1 MSDTPRGGPSPLRRT
16 PRRIAIVG
24 NAPELGDCGAAIDAA
39 DWVVRFNNAAG
50 FRACAGR
57 RVTHLALVN
66 HGGQMREWLEDP
78 RFLDRPAVRAAE
90 TFLFPFPRKPASVRP
105 ENEDGR
111 DWTDEAKARLGP
123 LGRPITLLPATVHRE
138 AAALI
143 HTPGGAPPPPSTGF
157 LVSLHLLRRYGGMVE
172 IDVYGFGF
180 AGWDGHDWARE
191 RRWFEAMAAGG
202 LLRLHPLATSLA
214 A

>member
-1 MSDTPRGGPSPLRRT
+1 MLGGPRPPAEPPRHV

-24 NAPELGDCGAAIDAA
+24 NAPELGDRGEEIDAA

-50 FRACAGR
+50 FGEAAGR

-78 RFLDRPAVRAAE
+78 GFLDRPAIRAAG
-90 TFLFPFPRKPASVRP
+90 TFLFPFARKPASDRP
-105 ENEDGR
+105 ETEDGR
-111 DWTDEAKARLGP
+111 DWTEEAEARLAP
-123 LGRPITLLPATVHRE
+123 LGVPVALLPATVQRE
-138 AAALI
+138 ALALVR
-143 HTPGGAPPPPSTGF
+143 TPGGRPAAPSTGF
-157 LVSLHLLRRYGGMVE
+157 LVALHLLRRFGGTAR

-180 AGWDGHDWARE
+180 GGWDGHDWSRE

-202 LLRLHPLATSLA
+202 LLRLHPLAA
-214 A
+214 APVA